1 MSNVRDF
8 EADRAICDA
17 ATSGEWRVYGG
28 KFGETNVY
36 APPYEK
42 ANEVVSDISWDR
54 PADATFIAEART
66 GWPAALDFIHTQADE
81 IERLSFEYNVV
92 VGGFRQQVELAG
104 ELIVENTKLRT
115 ENQRYRQALES
126 IANAGPHVYVRQMAK
141 EALAHAENVR

>member
-1 MSNVRDF
+1 MKRDF
-8 EADRAICDA
+8 EADRKICDA
-17 ATSGEWRVYGG
+17 ATGGEWRVYGG

-66 GWPAALDFIHTQADE
+66 GWPAALDE
-81 IERLSFEYNVV
+81 IERNRRHISQLETVSTQLERELS
-92 VGGFRQQVELAG
+92 
-104 ELIVENTKLRT
+104 ITST

-126 IANAGPHVYVRQMAK
+126 IRSEVENLSNTHRMSHEIIEKLTK
-141 EALAHAENVR
+141 EALTYAESTEATEN